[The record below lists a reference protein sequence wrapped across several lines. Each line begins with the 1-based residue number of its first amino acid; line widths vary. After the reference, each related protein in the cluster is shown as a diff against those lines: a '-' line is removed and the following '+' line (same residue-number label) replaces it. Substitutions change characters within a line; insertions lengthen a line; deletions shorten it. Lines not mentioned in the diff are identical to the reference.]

1 MRNGLKGF
9 LAALLAA
16 VLCLSSAAA
25 ELTDVDESILTDAQP
40 VEEKDGYHF
49 NAKGFLVGSD
59 NPGEEYWL
67 EDEENGVWQY
77 SGRSLCVKITRF
89 QPAQRVYGAAA
100 EEAEKNKA
108 QAAQAPEQTQE
119 QPQVA
124 AGAEAAA
131 NQEDK

>member
-49 NAKGFLVGSD
+49 NAKGFLVGD
-59 NPGEEYWL
+59 NPSGVYL
-67 EDEENGVWQY
+67 AEDAENGFWAY
-77 SGRSLCVKITRF
+77 SDANTSIRITR
-89 QPAQRVYGAAA
+89 Y
-100 EEAEKNKA
+100 
-108 QAAQAPEQTQE
+108 T
-119 QPQVA
+119 
-124 AGAEAAA
+124 
-131 NQEDK
+131 D